1 MFVESLG
8 HLNVPNEPQP
18 SGSRRGSE
26 SQLSA
31 FLRGELNPNVV
42 PDFCD
47 TSVFETIVEQAR
59 KQQPKPRERHR
70 SGMRGLLALKALVAR
85 RPQQQ
90 SNKQYSVSAQFQ
102 HSLTRLMDTLDQA
115 TPYFIRCIKSNNEK
129 VTRLPSGKVYNC

>member
-1 MFVESLG
+1 MG
-8 HLNVPNEPQP
+8 HLKLPDDPQP
-18 SGSRRGSE
+18 SSGRRSSD

-47 TSVFETIVEQAR
+47 TSVFETIVEHSR
-59 KQQPKPRERHR
+59 KVQPKPKERHR
-70 SGMRGLLALKALVAR
+70 SGTRGLLALKALVAR

-102 HSLTRLMDTLDQA
+102 HSLTRLMGTLAQA

-129 VTRLPSGKVYNC
+129 V